1 MTEHHE
7 SAGWMIRCGEDV
19 FNTPYIE
26 KAMIYI
32 VQHRRQEEV
41 VDHRQL

>member
-1 MTEHHE
+1 
-7 SAGWMIRCGEDV
+7 MIRFGKEQ
-19 FNTPYIE
+19 YIE
-26 KAMIYI
+26 KAVIYI